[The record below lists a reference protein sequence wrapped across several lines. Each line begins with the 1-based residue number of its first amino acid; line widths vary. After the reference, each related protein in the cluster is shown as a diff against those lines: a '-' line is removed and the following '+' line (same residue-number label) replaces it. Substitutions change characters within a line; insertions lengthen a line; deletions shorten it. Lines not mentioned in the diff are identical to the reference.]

1 MADDYH
7 LSCGL
12 LLDAFNKNTYGG
24 TGEAFDWRLAK
35 VALDLPVILAPHH
48 HGIAKY
54 QAALHTTLRQ

>member
-35 VALDLPVILAPHH
+35 VALDLL
-48 HGIAKY
+48 
-54 QAALHTTLRQ
+54 